1 MPLIIPAELNTI
13 LSGFYATHA
22 TVFDAEEWFDKNNF
36 NDAAAD
42 TDTEQWQT

>member
-22 TVFDAEEWFDKNNF
+22 TVFDSEEWFDKNNF